1 MSISSYFSASVGR
14 VFDVYRIKIFEH
26 RDREEDVEAK
36 CRHYSGEA
44 GLTYKDCVLTSIKND
59 FEVSR
64 FNGTLP
70 IYSFT
75 SVENLQRKIGCSP
88 PWFAHEYSLVCNKS
102 LTREDVDVLS
112 TDVWGPF
119 DASEFEDCVR
129 PCVRM
134 EIESRILRLKR
145 NFIGPRERSERG
157 PTKPLLLSTPT
168 KCIQKCQKNHHF

>member
-1 MSISSYFSASVGR
+1 MHSKCTYVDNNFCVLDPYREYFKPDIFSFGGDKVKMDFQAAHQS
-14 VFDVYRIKIFEH
+14 FDVYRIKIFEN

-64 FNGTLP
+64 FNGTLQ

-75 SVENLQRKIGCSP
+75 SVENLQKKIGCLP

-134 EIESRILRLKR
+134 EIESRILR
-145 NFIGPRERSERG
+145 
-157 PTKPLLLSTPT
+157 
-168 KCIQKCQKNHHF
+168 